1 MLCKCNNWETTWLQ
15 NVNKIL
21 LYLQIA
27 QLVMGAEK
35 PSKIAA
41 VGHLNEHGVDMGIS
55 ASLTYSKGRTATV
68 VTSAKVFDN

>member
-1 MLCKCNNWETTWLQ
+1 
-15 NVNKIL
+15 
-21 LYLQIA
+21 
-27 QLVMGAEK
+27 MGAEN

-41 VGHLNEHGVDMGIS
+41 VGHLNEHGVDVGIS